1 MTMEPNHPENNA
13 LDEQISQSLD
23 SESNEM
29 VSSEPL
35 GSDQARRAAEL
46 CLVHSL
52 LIQTADRDTASKER
66 RIRKLMQ
73 MIDAESGWRRFVR
86 PLVRYGIA
94 DVFILSAATL
104 YLKLPANTAM
114 ASMDKMITA
123 MDSSGDRT
131 YSIRVEE
138 GPGGNPPPPPGQP
151 PERRREPGQRAG
163 LDGATLYLRG
173 GDKFV
178 LIRQAPS
185 GMPLIN
191 GCDGQTRWL
200 IRPDKPVLV
209 SSDPQAFRIPMPP
222 DLEAIL
228 ALDLKATL
236 LRIRDNYRVKFV
248 DETRDDRTQNRSWIY
263 LDADRRNRDFPGPKN
278 IELWAD
284 SDTDILQRI
293 EFADIRLQGDPAPK
307 RLILELV
314 DQNPFPDNWFT
325 RQAHHS
331 QDAKVDFVSDE

>member
-1 MTMEPNHPENNA
+1 
-13 LDEQISQSLD
+13 
-23 SESNEM
+23 
-29 VSSEPL
+29 
-35 GSDQARRAAEL
+35 
-46 CLVHSL
+46 
-52 LIQTADRDTASKER
+52 
-66 RIRKLMQ
+66 
-73 MIDAESGWRRFVR
+73 
-86 PLVRYGIA
+86 
-94 DVFILSAATL
+94 
-104 YLKLPANTAM
+104 
-114 ASMDKMITA
+114 
-123 MDSSGDRT
+123 
-131 YSIRVEE
+131 
-138 GPGGNPPPPPGQP
+138 
-151 PERRREPGQRAG
+151 
-163 LDGATLYLRG
+163 
-173 GDKFV
+173 
-178 LIRQAPS
+178 
-185 GMPLIN
+185 
-191 GCDGQTRWL
+191 L